1 MCKSGIW
8 SVRWAAS
15 ELQSR
20 WREVLYD
27 ETISAEAAAHMWS
40 VEAQGRKP
48 RWNDSETK
56 VLEQAKSDSFED
68 VLHLFEQNRAAW
80 HPTRSLAQV
89 EKRVKELK
97 RAQNRE
103 EGGKKSKATASVAEA
118 PVKRERAKRGETAPK
133 VVTPQMALT
142 KYPWNEH
149 VDVLGILVGEKV
161 IFEIRETPAT
171 IGRKSVAASAS
182 DQDLHVN
189 LSDEGDASTI
199 SRAQAVIDVDASY
212 RYTIEQKG
220 KATTSINGKDMRDA
234 GPIVLTPRSNLQF
247 THIGLTWIPRPS

>member
-15 ELQSR
+15 ELQTR

-27 ETISAEAAAHMWS
+27 ETIAAEAAAHMWS
-40 VEAQGRKP
+40 VEAHGRKP

-56 VLEQAKSDSFED
+56 ALEQAKSESFED
-68 VLHLFEQNRAAW
+68 VLHCFEQHRAAW
-80 HPTRSLAQV
+80 HPTRTLAQV
-89 EKRVKELK
+89 AKRVKELK
-97 RAQNRE
+97 RALTRE
-103 EGGKKSKATASVAEA
+103 EGGKKAKPAAPTAEA
-118 PVKRERAKRGETAPK
+118 PPKRERAKRGEAVPT
-133 VVTPQMALT
+133 VVTPQSALT

-149 VDVLGILVGEKV
+149 VDVLGILVGENV
-161 IFEIRETPAT
+161 VFEIRETPAI
-171 IGRKSVAASAS
+171 IGRKAVAADAS
-182 DQDLHVN
+182 DQALHVN

-220 KATTSINGKDMRDA
+220 KATTSINGKDLRDA
-234 GPIVLTPRSNLQF
+234 GPIVLAPRSTLQF
-247 THIGLTWIPRPS
+247 TNIGLTWIPRPS